1 MNQESSESHLWVV
14 VRAALEDLVSA
25 RLACGAD
32 ARAYARQAQRSV
44 GFILGCLPDR
54 LDWSA
59 ERQRAQNDEEWE
71 P

>member
-1 MNQESSESHLWVV
+1 VIQESNECHLWVMV
-14 VRAALEDLVSA
+14 CAALEDLVNA

-32 ARAYARQAQRSV
+32 ARAYAWQAQRSV
-44 GFILGCLPDR
+44 GFILGCLPQR

-59 ERQRAQNDEEWE
+59 ARRRAQNDEEWA